1 METIQKSQLLE
12 ILVNI
17 PNGQLGTL
25 TTEKETRMLKRGNP
39 YLQDLVIERRRQTV
53 LFNFSYANAVNNRRE
68 KAGLPRDFTPAPR
81 AWGTHIKKHIVEH
94 KGNLYLDAQLLS
106 RDKAVYTVN
115 GVETPKDVLAPFL
128 PKRKPSELANLTA
141 KDLAGMSQQDL
152 EKWSCE
158 NVQFRD
164 YNLATIVQLN
174 AAGKSYEVV

>member
-53 LFNFSYANAVNNRRE
+53 LFNFSYTNAVNNRRE

-81 AWGTHIKKHIVEH
+81 AWGTHIREHIVEH
-94 KGNLYLDAQLLS
+94 KGNLYLDTQLLS
-106 RDKAVYTVN
+106 RDKAIYTIN
-115 GVETPKDVLAPFL
+115 GKEVAKEVILPFL

-141 KDLAGMSQQDL
+141 KDLEGMSQEDL